1 MDIKQHIAQNPMSRF
16 QWLVVGIAVV
26 LNILDGFDVLAVA
39 FTAKSIKT
47 ELGLDNAQIGTLIS
61 AGLIG
66 MTVGAL
72 ILGPAADKFGRRP
85 ILMFSTALAA
95 LGMLLTYFAHS
106 TETIAAS
113 RFITG
118 LGVGGI
124 LPCTNVLVSEYS
136 NKKWR
141 GLAIAI
147 YASGFGVG
155 AMLGGISAVALQDS
169 FGWRAVFMTGA
180 VLTGLALLAL
190 FALLPESVDFLAN
203 KRPQNWQDKLKNIAA
218 KIGLPENFTLPQPPQ
233 AGAKAPIMRLFER
246 DNIRTTLLIW
256 LAFIGVTASFYFIS
270 SWTPALLEE
279 AGMAK
284 AKSQT
289 VGMAISIGGTFG
301 SLAFGLFASRF
312 NIQKT
317 LIAFTVFSA
326 VAVCIFVLAG
336 GNLTLGLILAVA
348 LGFLVNGCIAGL
360 YALNPTLYAAEY
372 RSTGVGTAIGMG
384 RIGSIVSPPLVGI
397 LLDAGYQKNQLYF
410 GAAVVMLVATAALV
424 LLKPKQHV

>member
-1 MDIKQHIAQNPMSRF
+1 MDIKQHIAHNPMSRY

-66 MTVGAL
+66 MTIGAL
-72 ILGPAADKFGRRP
+72 TLGPAADRFGRRP
-85 ILMFSTALAA
+85 LLIGSTALAA

-106 TETIAAS
+106 TEAIAFS
-113 RFITG
+113 RLVTG
-118 LGVGGI
+118 IGVGGI
-124 LPCTNVLVSEYS
+124 LPCTNVLVSEYAS
-136 NKKWR
+136 KKWR
-141 GLAIAI
+141 GLAIAV

-155 AMLGGISAVALQDS
+155 ALLGGISAVALQDAY
-169 FGWRAVFMTGA
+169 GWRAVFLTGA
-180 VLTGLALLAL
+180 VLTGLAFASL
-190 FALLPESVDFLAN
+190 FVLLPESVDYLAN
-203 KRPQNWQDKLKNIAA
+203 KRPQGYLDKLKTIAA
-218 KIGLPENFTLPQPPQ
+218 KIGLPDNWTLPEQ
-233 AGAKAPIMRLFER
+233 AAAAAKAPFMRLFER

-256 LAFIGVTASFYFIS
+256 VAFIAVTASFYFIS

-284 AKSQT
+284 TKSQT

-301 SLAFGLFASRF
+301 SLVFGLFASRF
-312 NIQKT
+312 HIQKT
-317 LIAFTVFSA
+317 LIVFTVLSA
-326 VAVCIFVLAG
+326 VAVTVFVLFG
-336 GNLTLGLILAVA
+336 SNLTLGLVLAVA

-372 RSTGVGTAIGMG
+372 RSTGVGTALGMG
-384 RIGSIVSPPLVGI
+384 RIGSIVSPMLVGI

-410 GAAVVMLVATAALV
+410 GAAVVMLVATVALL
-424 LLKPKQHV
+424 LLKPKPHV